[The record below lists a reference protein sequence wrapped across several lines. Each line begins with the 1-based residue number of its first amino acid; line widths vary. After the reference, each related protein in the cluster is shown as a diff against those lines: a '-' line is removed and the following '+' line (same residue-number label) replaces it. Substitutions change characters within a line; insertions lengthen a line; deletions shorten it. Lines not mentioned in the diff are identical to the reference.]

1 MGVLA
6 VLVCSDSDKARVL
19 AAARAASQ
27 KEFVKSTPT
36 WPADLPMRT
45 DENGVQW
52 ADFRPEKS
60 DNNINR
66 GERLRWAPNRRS
78 RARRPSSDRFSTFL
92 LLFAP
97 HFVCPAFAT
106 LPPFATRTATL
117 LAASTART

>member
-1 MGVLA
+1 MLRCGCAWLLLVL
-6 VLVCSDSDKARVL
+6 SDSDKARVL

-60 DNNINR
+60 VNNNNR
-66 GERLRWAPNRRS
+66 AERAALGAKSPLARAPTVVRS
-78 RARRPSSDRFSTFL
+78 IL
-92 LLFAP
+92 N
-97 HFVCPAFAT
+97 HF
-106 LPPFATRTATL
+106 
-117 LAASTART
+117 